1 MLLPALVVAVSL
13 LAEPEAKPDSSP
25 DISAEPPKV
34 NEPPMVSA
42 PGAGPETQVGGVV
55 APPIM
60 PRGSTALYALLGAPD
75 VGGGYRQGFS
85 KAELEVR
92 LWFNYLQAAATLEVG
107 GKMSVYRKGMLEFVP
122 NLAIGLEGDSGS
134 RYYDKANFAFVALRP
149 RAALITGIRFA
160 ESATGIFLIDLP
172 WAIPL
177 TNHAAGGEFT
187 PTAGFGAELMLSKTL
202 SGLVLGQIGL
212 DVIKEPLGV
221 TQLRPAWAIRLG
233 LGFRLF

>member
-1 MLLPALVVAVSL
+1 MLLPAFVVAVSL
-13 LAEPEAKPDSSP
+13 LAEPEAKPAGSDNE
-25 DISAEPPKV
+25 ISAEPPKV

-42 PGAGPETQVGGVV
+42 PAVGPETVGGVI

-107 GKMSVYRKGMLEFVP
+107 GKMSVYRKGILEFVP

-134 RYYDKANFAFVALRP
+134 RYYDKSNFAFVALRP
-149 RAALITGIRFA
+149 RAALVTGIRFA
-160 ESATGIFLIDLP
+160 EIATGIFLIDLP

-187 PTAGFGAELMLSKTL
+187 PTAGFGAEMMLSKTL

-212 DVIKEPLGV
+212 DIIKEPLGV